1 MVPCQASLS
10 PLWNFQQPVHAET
23 VKVPMGRVLDD
34 TTTTTYMPAINRA
47 GYYKYLFLEMMHEPE
62 ALEGMLTK
70 FCADTYNPSVLNQ
83 PDIQKRDRSVLHG
96 VAAQA
101 ATIRSA
107 CVSLVSQETA
117 AKMQQ
122 HRGAQSTNQS
132 QIHSPTQAQ
141 VGTGTDQQHQQQQAQ
156 AGAGTGASG
165 GSMTDEEMVVKM
177 HSLQMQ
183 QQFNH
188 MMATT
193 MMGGRYGGGPNYG
206 SLV

>member
-1 MVPCQASLS
+1 MMVPCQASLS
-10 PLWNFQQPVHAET
+10 PLWDFQQPVHAET
-23 VKVPMGRVLDD
+23 VKVPMGRVLED
-34 TTTTTYMPAINRA
+34 TTTPTYMPAINRA

-83 PDIQKRDRSVLHG
+83 PDVQKRDRSVLPG

-117 AKMQQ
+117 AKMQPQ

-132 QIHSPTQAQ
+132 QMHSPTHATQ
-141 VGTGTDQQHQQQQAQ
+141 VGTGTDQQDH
-156 AGAGTGASG
+156 
-165 GSMTDEEMVVKM
+165 
-177 HSLQMQ
+177 
-183 QQFNH
+183 
-188 MMATT
+188 
-193 MMGGRYGGGPNYG
+193 
-206 SLV
+206 